1 MALAV
6 PLSRFTP
13 RVGGGSAFY
22 VRPLD
27 HAMRFRLT
35 YLIAVTFLV
44 GCASSTKTGPLQS
57 YSWSESLMSREIHLS
72 AKQPTDA
79 DSKIRLVSIA
89 DDSTTTI
96 RLSSG
101 ETLRGKPG
109 DDFSP
114 AIHLTSASSKADEA
128 VFRLTW
134 SETR

>member
-1 MALAV
+1 
-6 PLSRFTP
+6 
-13 RVGGGSAFY
+13 
-22 VRPLD
+22 
-27 HAMRFRLT
+27 
-35 YLIAVTFLV
+35 
-44 GCASSTKTGPLQS
+44 
-57 YSWSESLMSREIHLS
+57 MSREIHLS

-101 ETLRGKPG
+101 EALSGKPG

-114 AIHLTSASSKADEA
+114 AIHLTSASSKAGEA
-128 VFRLTW
+128 IFRLTW